1 MSASVMSV
9 MMTIVSVDKMKEC
22 ECDKHEVCDKC
33 IDSDDEDDSECD
45 E

>member
-1 MSASVMSV
+1 
-9 MMTIVSVDKMKEC
+9 MKEC

-33 IDSDDEDDSECD
+33 IDSDDEDSELHSDEDSECD